1 MKNIDVIIFGG
12 QSNMQGQCERLSERD
27 TVEGAYEY
35 RYLTDT
41 IKPLSNPVG
50 EIIRVDRTEGQPLA
64 ILEAKALT
72 EWLREHLTG
81 AASKGYTNL
90 VPEFCRAYIK
100 DSGKEVMA
108 VHVAKGSTTIAQWIP
123 GTQGYDIIVEKTRA
137 AISKAGER
145 YSVGRIFFVWLQ
157 GESDAI
163 EGNSKEYYKEKLICL
178 KDGLV
183 RDLGIEK
190 FGIIRVGRFTNDD
203 RDLEIIGA
211 QDEICSESDAFLMLT
226 RIATRLNSDPEYMNP
241 HVLGHYSAKG
251 LETLGREAGKAL
263 GEYASIR

>member
-1 MKNIDVIIFGG
+1 
-12 QSNMQGQCERLSERD
+12 
-27 TVEGAYEY
+27 
-35 RYLTDT
+35 
-41 IKPLSNPVG
+41 
-50 EIIRVDRTEGQPLA
+50 
-64 ILEAKALT
+64 
-72 EWLREHLTG
+72 
-81 AASKGYTNL
+81 
-90 VPEFCRAYIK
+90 
-100 DSGKEVMA
+100 MA

-123 GTQGYDIIVEKTRA
+123 GTPGYEIIVDKARA
-137 AISKAGER
+137 AIKKASES

-178 KDGLV
+178 NDGLV
-183 RDLGIEK
+183 RDLSIEK

-211 QDEICSESDAFLMLT
+211 QDEICSENDAFLMLT
-226 RIATRLNSDPEYMNP
+226 RIATRLNSDPKYMNP

-251 LETLGREAGKAL
+251 LEALGREAGKAL